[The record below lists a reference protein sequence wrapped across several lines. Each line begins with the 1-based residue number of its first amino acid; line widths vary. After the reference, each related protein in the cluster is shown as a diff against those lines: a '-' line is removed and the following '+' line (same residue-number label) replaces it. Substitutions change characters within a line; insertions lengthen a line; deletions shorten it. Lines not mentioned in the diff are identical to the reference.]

1 MPSMSAPGRGVVVAC
16 ACGEIYELRAEY
28 AGRLLQCPVCGRHL
42 RAGHGPAGALVGA
55 EALDP
60 SFDRDLFLLNQRAI
74 SIKSKYEVFDRSGRP
89 LLYVERPTY
98 PVRTLLAYLGAAVA
112 GWIFLASFARAVHGS
127 GDVLGGLLTLTAFYA
142 AVPVVL
148 IVVFMSLRPLRH
160 TTFYR
165 DPSRGERLL
174 EIRQDQRVALLNRT
188 YTVRRSDGQPL
199 ARLHKNYLD
208 NVLRKRWSV
217 QAADGT
223 PLCVAIE
230 DSIIL
235 SLLRRVI
242 GDLFGLLRTN
252 FLIVRGPNGE
262 VLGEFNRKFTL
273 FDRYVLDLT
282 ADSDRSIDR
291 RIALA
296 LGVMLDT
303 GENR

>member
-1 MPSMSAPGRGVVVAC
+1 MSTPGRGVVVAC
-16 ACGEIYELRAEY
+16 TCGEIYELRVEY
-28 AGRLLQCPVCGRHL
+28 AGRLLQCPICGRHL
-42 RAGHGPAGALVGA
+42 RAGHGAIGAVVAA
-55 EALDP
+55 ETPDP

-98 PVRTLLAYLGAAVA
+98 PLRTLLAYLGAGAAV
-112 GWIFLASFARAVHGS
+112 WIFLASFAQAVHAS
-127 GDVLGGLLTLTAFYA
+127 GEVLGGLLTLTAFYA
-142 AVPVVL
+142 AVPVMF

-165 DPSRGERLL
+165 DASRAERLL

-188 YTVRRSDGQPL
+188 YTARWPDGRPL
-199 ARLHKNYLD
+199 ARLRKNYLD
-208 NVLRKRWSV
+208 NVLRKRWSIH
-217 QAADGT
+217 APDGT
-223 PLCVAIE
+223 PLCIAIE

-242 GDLFGLLRTN
+242 GDFFGLLRTN
-252 FLIVRGPNGE
+252 FIIVRSPDGE

-273 FDRYVLDLT
+273 FDRYILDLT